1 MGVNWI
7 FAFSFMAWIAMYSNH
22 DVIKKSQPIFL
33 AIVCIGCIAST
44 ATIIPLSSDDGG
56 MDLSSNP
63 GMQASLDMNCM
74 AAPWLYSI
82 GFTLTF
88 ASLFAKTYRVS
99 LVFNNKK
106 PKKITVKTTDMLG
119 GAF

>member
-1 MGVNWI
+1 MAINWVFAI
-7 FAFSFMAWIAMYSNH
+7 FFIVWIAMNGAH
-22 DVIKKSQPIFL
+22 DVIKKSQPLFL
-33 AIVCIGCIAST
+33 VFICIGCIAST

-56 MDLSSNP
+56 VDLSSNP
-63 GMQASLDMNCM
+63 GLQASLDTNCM

-106 PKKITVKTTDMLG
+106 LKKITIKTEDMFFG
-119 GAF
+119 TF